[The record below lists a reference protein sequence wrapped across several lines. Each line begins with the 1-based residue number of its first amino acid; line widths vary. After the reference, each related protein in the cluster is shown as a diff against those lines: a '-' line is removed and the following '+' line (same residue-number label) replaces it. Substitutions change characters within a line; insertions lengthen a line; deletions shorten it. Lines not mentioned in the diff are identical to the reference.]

1 MGVKNYQAKMTM
13 LETSF
18 GLVQDINEY
27 SLTEYIQYF
36 LYAMKADMLLFAQN

>member
-1 MGVKNYQAKMTM
+1 M
-13 LETSF
+13 LETNF
-18 GLVQDINEY
+18 GLVRDINEY